1 MKKIFV
7 IFTLLGAMFAE
18 SQNGFLSEVGAGIG
32 YYRYDEPQ
40 VMNTDDLLLNLNA
53 KLGYRHHFIKTE
65 GIGNVFVAFGRYN
78 GAILELGE
86 NGEGQERKL
95 RSISAS
101 QIFDGQ
107 AKIGFDMLFFSDS
120 MDLFVQSGIG
130 YWQLFYFSTSYDRK
144 QGYLYV
150 PIELEGEIR
159 STPSFA
165 WTYLLGYKHLIE
177 GRHTTTISSL
187 GIADV
192 DLFAR
197 QDKGFGLKASFG
209 WKQQNKDSTNF
220 TRFIVDYWK
229 IDESTRSE
237 PTTTHLGRRVQFVE
251 PRNFTVS
258 VYLQYGW
265 NF

>member
-1 MKKIFV
+1 MRKIFV

-107 AKIGFDMLFFSDS
+107 AKIGFDMLFFSDL
-120 MDLFVQSGIG
+120 MDLFVQSGIA
-130 YWQLFYFSTSYDRK
+130 YWQLFHFSGGYDRR

-159 STPSFA
+159 QSPSFA

-237 PTTTHLGRRVQFVE
+237 PTTTHLGTRVQFVE

>member
-1 MKKIFV
+1 MRKIFV

-18 SQNGFLSEVGAGIG
+18 SQNGFFSEVGAGIG

-159 STPSFA
+159 QSPSFA

-197 QDKGFGLKASFG
+197 QDKGFGLKPALAG
-209 WKQQNKDSTNF
+209 NNKTRIRQILHDSSWIIGKLMNPHAANPPQHIWAGEYNLSSLAIS
-220 TRFIVDYWK
+220 R
-229 IDESTRSE
+229 
-237 PTTTHLGRRVQFVE
+237 
-251 PRNFTVS
+251 
-258 VYLQYGW
+258 
-265 NF
+265 

>member
-1 MKKIFV
+1 MRKIFV
-7 IFTLLGAMFAE
+7 IFTVLGAMFAE

-101 QIFDGQ
+101 QIFD
-107 AKIGFDMLFFSDS
+107 GFDMLFFSDS

-229 IDESTRSE
+229 IDESTR
-237 PTTTHLGRRVQFVE
+237 TTTHLGRRVQFVE

>member
-18 SQNGFLSEVGAGIG
+18 SQNGFFSEVGAGIG

-65 GIGNVFVAFGRYN
+65 GIGNAFVAFGRYN
-78 GAILELGE
+78 GALLELGDNDE
-86 NGEGQERKL
+86 RRERKL
-95 RSISAS
+95 RSLSAS
-101 QIFDGQ
+101 QIFDVQ

-130 YWQLFYFSTSYDRK
+130 YWQLFYFSSSYDRK

-159 STPSFA
+159 QSPSFA

-177 GRHTTTISSL
+177 GRHTTTIASL
-187 GIADV
+187 GISDV

-237 PTTTHLGRRVQFVE
+237 PTTTHLGRRVQFIE

-265 NF
+265 SF

>member
-1 MKKIFV
+1 MRKIFV

-18 SQNGFLSEVGAGIG
+18 SQNGFFSEVGAGIG

-78 GAILELGE
+78 GAILELGDNDE
-86 NGEGQERKL
+86 RRERKL
-95 RSISAS
+95 RSLSAS
-101 QIFDGQ
+101 QIFDAQ

-120 MDLFVQSGIG
+120 MDLFVQSGIA
-130 YWQLFYFSTSYDRK
+130 YWQLFYFSSSYDRK

-159 STPSFA
+159 QSPSFA

-177 GRHTTTISSL
+177 GRHTTTIASL
-187 GIADV
+187 GISDV

-237 PTTTHLGRRVQFVE
+237 PTATHLGRRVQFIE